1 MKIIKENMTSR
12 GETVRRSTNRT
23 LELRK
28 SLDNNSRKKARGRA
42 ANSNFFKEWVLPIV
56 SALTLALLIN
66 KFIYFN
72 VYIPSG
78 SMIPTLNIDDKLIVT
93 KVYDKQNLKEG
104 DIIVFYSDEY
114 NERLVKRLIG
124 LPGDKIEIKDGI
136 VFRNGEQLK
145 ENYLKNKDKYNGTFE
160 VPKGEYFFLG
170 DNRPDSI
177 DSRRWEKPY
186 IDGSNIEGKV
196 QFRFYP
202 IKDLGTVK

>member
-1 MKIIKENMTSR
+1 MKIIKEHSR
-12 GETVRRSTNRT
+12 GETVRRNTDRS

-28 SLDNNSRKKARGRA
+28 SLGNSSRKKARGRA
-42 ANSNFFKEWVLPIV
+42 ANSIFFREWVLPIA

-78 SMIPTLNIDDKLIVT
+78 SMMPTLNIDDKLIVT

-124 LPGDKIEIKDGI
+124 LPGDKIEIKDGV
-136 VFRNGEQLK
+136 VFRNGEKLK
-145 ENYLKNKDKYNGTFE
+145 ENYLKNKDKYNGTFD
-160 VPKGEYFFLG
+160 VPQGEYFFLG

-177 DSRRWEKPY
+177 DSRRWKDPY
-186 IDGSNIEGKV
+186 IDGTDIIGKV

-202 IKDLGTVK
+202 IKDFGTVK